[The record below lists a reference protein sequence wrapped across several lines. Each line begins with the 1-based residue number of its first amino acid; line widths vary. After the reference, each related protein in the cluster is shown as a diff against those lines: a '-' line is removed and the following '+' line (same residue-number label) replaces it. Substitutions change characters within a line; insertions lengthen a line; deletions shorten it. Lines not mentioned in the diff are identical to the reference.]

1 MRDYVIRRLLNAL
14 LTLFLITLLTF
25 FFLAVAKDSA
35 RMMAGPEAS
44 EEDLVRIRSELGL
57 DRPVY
62 IQYTLWLGRALQ
74 GDFGQ
79 SYVGRTDALRMVLE
93 RLPATLL
100 LTFTAMGLALLIAI
114 PLGIIAAVR
123 RGSLLDAFVSA
134 LGVSGQ
140 AMPLFWFGIM
150 LIIIF
155 GVQLRLLPVSGYGT
169 PLHLLLPAVTLGVYT
184 MPVIMRL
191 TRSSFLDVLSQDYIR
206 TAKAKG
212 APSYLILLK
221 HALRNA
227 ALPIILMVGMQLGV
241 LVGGAVVT
249 ETVFAWPGIGR
260 LAVDSVVTG
269 DFPVV
274 QATVIILAAA
284 IMLMNLIA
292 DLAVAMVDPRIRL
305 H

>member
-1 MRDYVIRRLLNAL
+1 MRTYVIKRLLNAL

-25 FFLAVAKDSA
+25 FFLALAKDPA

-44 EEDLVRIRSELGL
+44 EEDLTLIRQELGL

-62 IQYTLWLGRALQ
+62 LQYLLWLGRVVQ
-74 GDFGQ
+74 GDFGR
-79 SYVGRTDALRMVLE
+79 SYVGKTAAINMVVE
-93 RLPATLL
+93 RLPATLW
-100 LTFTAMGLALLIAI
+100 LTLTAMGVALLLSI
-114 PLGIIAAVR
+114 PLGMIAAVK
-123 RGSLLDAFVSA
+123 RGSLVDALVSA

-150 LIIIF
+150 LIIVF
-155 GVQLRLLPVSGYGT
+155 SVNLRLFPVSGYGT
-169 PLHLLLPAVTLGVYT
+169 PAHLVLPAVTLGVYT
-184 MPVIMRL
+184 MPVLMRL

-212 APSYLILLK
+212 VPRHLVLFK

-227 ALPIILMVGMQLGV
+227 ALPIVLMVGMQLGV

-249 ETVFAWPGIGR
+249 ETVFSWPGIGR

-274 QATVIILAAA
+274 QATVVLLAAA
-284 IMLMNLIA
+284 IMLMNLVA
-292 DLAVAMVDPRIRL
+292 DIVVAVIDPRI
-305 H
+305 HFH

>member
-1 MRDYVIRRLLNAL
+1 MRTYIIQRLLNAL

-25 FFLAVAKDSA
+25 FFLSLAKDPA

-44 EEDLVRIRSELGL
+44 EQDLTVIR
-57 DRPVY
+57 
-62 IQYTLWLGRALQ
+62 
-74 GDFGQ
+74 GDFGR
-79 SYVGRTDALRMVLE
+79 SYVGKTDAINMVAE

-100 LTFTAMGLALLIAI
+100 LTFTAMGVALLLSI
-114 PLGIIAAVR
+114 PLGMVAAVR
-123 RGSLLDAFVSA
+123 RGSIVDALVSA

-150 LIIIF
+150 LIIVF
-155 GVQLRLLPVSGYGT
+155 AVNLRLFPVSGYGT
-169 PLHLLLPAVTLGVYT
+169 ALHLVLPAVTLGFYT
-184 MPVIMRL
+184 MPVLMRL

-212 APSYLILLK
+212 VPRHQVLFK

-227 ALPIILMVGMQLGV
+227 ALPIVLMVGMQLGV

-274 QATVIILAAA
+274 QATVILLAAA
-284 IMLMNLIA
+284 IMLMNFAA
-292 DLAVAMVDPRIRL
+292 DLIVAVIDPRI
-305 H
+305 HFH

>member
-1 MRDYVIRRLLNAL
+1 MRTYIIKRLLNAL

-25 FFLAVAKDSA
+25 FFLALAKDPA

-44 EEDLVRIRSELGL
+44 EEDLMGIRRELGL
-57 DRPVY
+57 DRPVHL
-62 IQYTLWLGRALQ
+62 QYLMWLGRVVQ
-74 GDFGQ
+74 GDFGR
-79 SYVGRTDALRMVLE
+79 SYVGKTAAINMVAE
-93 RLPATLL
+93 RLPATLW
-100 LTFTAMGLALLIAI
+100 LTVTAMGIALVLSI
-114 PLGIIAAVR
+114 PLGMIAAVR
-123 RGSLLDAFVSA
+123 RGSLVDALVSA

-150 LIIIF
+150 LIIVF
-155 GVQLRLLPVSGYGT
+155 GVNLRLFPVSGYGT
-169 PLHLLLPAVTLGVYT
+169 PAHLVLPAVTLGVYT

-212 APSYLILLK
+212 VPRHLVLFK

-227 ALPIILMVGMQLGV
+227 ALPIVLMVGMQLGV

-249 ETVFAWPGIGR
+249 ETVFSWPGIGR

-274 QATVIILAAA
+274 QATVMLLAAA
-284 IMLMNLIA
+284 IMLMNLVA
-292 DLAVAMVDPRIRL
+292 DIVVAFIDPRI
-305 H
+305 HFH

>member
-1 MRDYVIRRLLNAL
+1 MRTYIIKRLLNAL

-25 FFLAVAKDSA
+25 FFLALAKDPA

-44 EEDLVRIRSELGL
+44 EEDLTLIRQELGL

-62 IQYTLWLGRALQ
+62 LQYLLWLGRVVQ
-74 GDFGQ
+74 GDFGR
-79 SYVGRTDALRMVLE
+79 SYVGKTAAINMVVE
-93 RLPATLL
+93 RLPATLW
-100 LTFTAMGLALLIAI
+100 LTLTAMGVALVLSI
-114 PLGIIAAVR
+114 PLGMIAAVK
-123 RGSLLDAFVSA
+123 RGSLVDALVSA

-150 LIIIF
+150 LIIVF
-155 GVQLRLLPVSGYGT
+155 SVNLRLFPVSGYGT
-169 PLHLLLPAVTLGVYT
+169 PAHLVLPAVTLGVYT
-184 MPVIMRL
+184 MPVLMRL

-212 APSYLILLK
+212 VPRHLVLFK

-227 ALPIILMVGMQLGV
+227 ALPIVLMVGMQLGV

-249 ETVFAWPGIGR
+249 ETVFSWPGIGR

-274 QATVIILAAA
+274 QATVVLLAAA
-284 IMLMNLIA
+284 IMLMNLVA
-292 DLAVAMVDPRIRL
+292 DIVVAVIDPRI
-305 H
+305 HFH

>member
-79 SYVGRTDALRMVLE
+79 SYVGRTDALIMVLE

-212 APSYLILLK
+212 APFYLILLK

>member
-1 MRDYVIRRLLNAL
+1 MRTYIIKRLLNAL

-25 FFLAVAKDSA
+25 FFLSLAKDPA

-44 EEDLVRIRSELGL
+44 EQDLSVIRRELGL
-57 DRPVY
+57 DQPVY
-62 IQYTLWLGRALQ
+62 LQYLLWLGRVVQA
-74 GDFGQ
+74 DFGR
-79 SYVGRTDALRMVLE
+79 SYVGKTDAINMVAE

-100 LTFTAMGLALLIAI
+100 LTFTAMGVALVLSI
-114 PLGIIAAVR
+114 PLGMIAAVR
-123 RGSLLDAFVSA
+123 RGSLIDALVSA

-150 LIIIF
+150 LIIVF
-155 GVQLRLLPVSGYGT
+155 AVHLRLFPVSGYGT
-169 PLHLLLPAVTLGVYT
+169 ALHLVLPAVTLGVYT
-184 MPVIMRL
+184 MPVLMRL

-212 APSYLILLK
+212 VPRHLVLFK

-227 ALPIILMVGMQLGV
+227 ALPIVLMIGMQLGV

-274 QATVIILAAA
+274 QATVILLAAA
-284 IMLMNLIA
+284 IMFMNLLA
-292 DLAVAMVDPRIRL
+292 DLVVAVIDPRI
-305 H
+305 HFH

>member
-57 DRPVY
+57 DRPIY

-79 SYVGRTDALRMVLE
+79 SYVGRTDALIMVLE

-212 APSYLILLK
+212 APFYLILLK

>member
-1 MRDYVIRRLLNAL
+1 MRNYVIKRVLNAL

-25 FFLAVAKDSA
+25 FFLSLAKDPA

-44 EEDLVRIRSELGL
+44 EQDLAVIRREMGL

-62 IQYTLWLGRALQ
+62 LQYLLWLGRVVQ
-74 GDFGQ
+74 GDFGR
-79 SYVGRTDALRMVLE
+79 SYVGKTDAIQMVAE

-100 LTFTAMGLALLIAI
+100 LTFTAMGFALILSI
-114 PLGIIAAVR
+114 PLGIMAAVR
-123 RGSLLDAFVSA
+123 RGTLVDALVSA

-150 LIIIF
+150 LIIVF
-155 GVQLRLLPVSGYGT
+155 AVHLRLFPVSGYGT
-169 PLHLLLPAVTLGVYT
+169 TLHLVLPALTLGVYT
-184 MPVIMRL
+184 MPVLMRL

-212 APSYLILLK
+212 VPRFLVLFK

-249 ETVFAWPGIGR
+249 ETVFSWPGIGR
-260 LAVDSVVTG
+260 LAVDSVVSG

-274 QATVIILAAA
+274 QATVILIAAA

-292 DLAVAMVDPRIRL
+292 DVMVAMVDPRI
-305 H
+305 HFH

>member
-1 MRDYVIRRLLNAL
+1 MRNYVIKRMLNAL

-25 FFLAVAKDSA
+25 FFLSLAKDPA

-44 EEDLVRIRSELGL
+44 EQDLAVIRREMGL

-62 IQYTLWLGRALQ
+62 LQYLLWLGRVVQ
-74 GDFGQ
+74 GDFGR
-79 SYVGRTDALRMVLE
+79 SYVGKTDAIRMVAE

-100 LTFTAMGLALLIAI
+100 LTFTAMGFALILSI
-114 PLGIIAAVR
+114 PLGIMAAVR
-123 RGSLLDAFVSA
+123 RGTLIDALVSA

-150 LIIIF
+150 LIIVF
-155 GVQLRLLPVSGYGT
+155 AVHLRLVPVSGYGT
-169 PLHLLLPAVTLGVYT
+169 TLHLVLPAVTLGVYT
-184 MPVIMRL
+184 MPVLMRL

-212 APSYLILLK
+212 VPRFLVLFK

-227 ALPIILMVGMQLGV
+227 ALPIILMVGMQLGA

-274 QATVIILAAA
+274 QATVILLATA

-292 DLAVAMVDPRIRL
+292 DLMVALVDPRI
-305 H
+305 HFH

>member
-1 MRDYVIRRLLNAL
+1 MRNYVIKRLLNAL

-25 FFLAVAKDSA
+25 FFLSLAKDPA

-44 EEDLVRIRSELGL
+44 EQDLVRIRLEMGL

-62 IQYTLWLGRALQ
+62 LQYLLWLGRVVQ
-74 GDFGQ
+74 GDFGR
-79 SYVGRTDALRMVLE
+79 SYVGKTDAIHMVAE

-100 LTFTAMGLALLIAI
+100 LTIAAMGFALVFSI
-114 PLGIIAAVR
+114 PLGITAAVR
-123 RGSLLDAFVSA
+123 RGSLVDALVSA

-140 AMPLFWFGIM
+140 AMPLFWLGIM
-150 LIIIF
+150 LIIVF
-155 GVQLRLLPVSGYGT
+155 AVQLRLFPVSGYGT
-169 PLHLLLPAVTLGVYT
+169 ALHLVLPAVTLGVYT

-212 APSYLILLK
+212 VPRYLVLFK

-249 ETVFAWPGIGR
+249 ETVFSWPGIGR

-274 QATVIILAAA
+274 QATVILLAAA

-292 DLAVAMVDPRIRL
+292 DVVVALVDPRI
-305 H
+305 HFH

>member
-25 FFLAVAKDSA
+25 FFLAIAKDPA
-35 RMMAGPEAS
+35 RMMAGPEAG
-44 EEDLVRIRSELGL
+44 EEDLELIRRELGL
-57 DRPVY
+57 DRPVHV
-62 IQYTLWLGRALQ
+62 QYLFWLGRALK

-79 SYVGRTDALRMVLE
+79 SYIGKTDAIRMVAE

-100 LTFTAMGLALLIAI
+100 LTFTAMGVALLVSI
-114 PLGIIAAVR
+114 PLGIIAAIR
-123 RGSLLDAFVSA
+123 RGSLSDAFVSA
-134 LGVSGQ
+134 VGVSGQ

-155 GVQLRLLPVSGYGT
+155 GVQLKLFPVSGYGT
-169 PLHLLLPAVTLGVYT
+169 MRHLVLPAVTLGFYT
-184 MPVIMRL
+184 MPVLMRL

-212 APSYLILLK
+212 VPRHIILAK

-227 ALPIILMVGMQLGV
+227 ALPVILMVGMQLGV

-274 QATVIILAAA
+274 QATVIILAAG
-284 IMLMNLIA
+284 IMLLNLIA
-292 DLAVAMVDPRIRL
+292 DLAVAVVDPRIHL

>member
-1 MRDYVIRRLLNAL
+1 MRTYVIRRLLNAL
-14 LTLFLITLLTF
+14 LTLFLITLITF
-25 FFLAVAKDSA
+25 FFLSLAKDPA
-35 RMMAGPEAS
+35 RMMAGPEVS
-44 EEDLVRIRSELGL
+44 EEDLEHIRRTMGL
-57 DRPVY
+57 DRPIHV
-62 IQYTLWLGRALQ
+62 QYLLWLSRVVR
-74 GDFGQ
+74 GDFGK
-79 SYVGRTDALRMVLE
+79 SYIGRTDAINMVIE

-100 LTFTAMGLALLIAI
+100 LTFTAMGVALLISL

-123 RGSLLDAFVSA
+123 RGSLVDAFVSA

-150 LIIIF
+150 LIIVF
-155 GVQLRLLPVSGYGT
+155 AVQLRLVPVSGYGT
-169 PLHLLLPAVTLGVYT
+169 PLHLVLPAITLGFYT

-212 APSYLILLK
+212 VPYHLVLLK

-227 ALPIILMVGMQLGV
+227 ALPIILMVGMQVGI

-249 ETVFAWPGIGR
+249 ETVFSWPGIGR

-274 QATVIILAAA
+274 QATVILLASA
-284 IMLMNLIA
+284 IMLINLAA
-292 DLAVAMVDPRIRL
+292 DLVVAMVDPRI
-305 H
+305 HFH